1 MPSEWILAQ
10 IGKLRKECGKVGA
23 GLMFNLQLN
32 FFANYSA
39 VVQAGVARVDT
50 IVMRLEKLLDR
61 EVNGKEEGPKKE
73 DARLTKK
80 KLKK

>member
-1 MPSEWILAQ
+1 MPSELIITQ
-10 IGKLRKECGKVGA
+10 IGKLRKECAKVGI

-50 IVMRLEKLLDR
+50 IVMRVEKLLDR
-61 EVNGKEEGPKKE
+61 EVNGKEEVPKQA
-73 DARLTKK
+73 DAMLTKK